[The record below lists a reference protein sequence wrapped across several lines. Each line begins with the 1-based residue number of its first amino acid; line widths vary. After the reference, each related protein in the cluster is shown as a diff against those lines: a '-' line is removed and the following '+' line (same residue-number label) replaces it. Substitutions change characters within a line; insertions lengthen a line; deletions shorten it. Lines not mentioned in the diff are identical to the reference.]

1 MNFKPVAIDD
11 YGILKPFFTG
21 HPYSLCVY
29 SPASLIAWS
38 FRSFKA
44 YYAIEEGKL
53 FIAGEMEEGDILLQ
67 GVPPNS
73 TMPHRVTNRHL
84 ILPLAKGRL
93 FSPAELHRHAER
105 FGFERYWR
113 VPADYIE
120 RLDHSELEA
129 LFDLEEQMG
138 YEDYIYLTEDLIH
151 LKGNKYSKKRNLINQ
166 FTREYLRKDRVEV
179 EEILAKDVAECLQ
192 FLEIWCEQHDC
203 DADPESDLACEKNA
217 VITALENM
225 ERLEW
230 KGLLI
235 RVDGRVSAFGI
246 GARLNET
253 TATLNFEK
261 ADSEIKG
268 LYQFLDNE
276 CAKRL
281 FRRFRYLNKESDMNL
296 PNLAESKQSYNPVL
310 RIKSYALTL
319 R

>member
-84 ILPLAKGRL
+84 ILPLAQGRL

-129 LFDLEEQMG
+129 LFDLEEQKG

-166 FTREYLRKDRVEV
+166 FAREYLRKGRAKV